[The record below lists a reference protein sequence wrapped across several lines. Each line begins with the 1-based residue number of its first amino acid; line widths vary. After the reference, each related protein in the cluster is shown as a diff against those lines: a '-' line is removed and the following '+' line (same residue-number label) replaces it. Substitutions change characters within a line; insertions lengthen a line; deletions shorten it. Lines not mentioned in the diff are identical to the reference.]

1 MKAEPALFAS
11 VAASG
16 VALSVGAW
24 FASGPRAASSVA
36 AGAAIAIANL
46 WALRGIVNVLVASA
60 AGARPNTG
68 GSTALGF
75 FLVPKLV
82 ALFGIVLLLVARNVV
97 SAGPLALGYAS
108 LPIGVAIGALVC
120 EKPAP

>member
-16 VALSVGAW
+16 VALALGVWAFGGAK
-24 FASGPRAASSVA
+24 AASSTA
-36 AGAAIAIANL
+36 AGAAIAVANL

-60 AGARPNTG
+60 AGARSSTG
-68 GSTALGF
+68 MGF
-75 FLVPKLV
+75 FLVPKLI
-82 ALFGIVLLLVARNVV
+82 ALFGVVWLLLMRHVV

>member
-16 VALSVGAW
+16 IALTAGTWAVAGSH
-24 FASGPRAASSVA
+24 AATSTG
-36 AGAAIAIANL
+36 AGAAIALANL

-60 AGARPNTG
+60 AGARSSSG
-68 GSTALGF
+68 MGF
-75 FLVPKLV
+75 FLVPKLI
-82 ALFGIVLLLVARNVV
+82 ALFGIVWLLLARHVV